1 MNIKKVPNSHSV
13 SAATSRDEKQRLC
26 QAQPLC
32 AFLGA
37 KRGEVCDVAH
47 ISQRYVHIYF
57 CIASDVKKENNVGEI
72 FMLKRGLSVFLAS
85 ALLILCFFSVPAFA
99 AEPEFDISDYTIE
112 DLETMTTAE
121 KKKLMEDFIEVYNP
135 YGLRDLIEQE
145 SSASGGFGVRPYWK
159 SDGDSSTPIEQ
170 EMATHQLVT
179 LEAMMLFMLDYGFY
193 DTDAANQLILALYI
207 AAASALPDKQEK
219 DALTFSGHFHDPDT
233 DQNFLGKAWPTAA
246 TRASTHYHIAY
257 THLNENVNM
266 DITSDEFMTVL
277 ERLGKCLHYVQ
288 DACEPHHASN
298 VIAGLSSHSDFEAYV
313 ETNID
318 ACLQDIS
325 VPTEFYVQN
334 RTISVFA
341 ITDDAA
347 KQAKPL
353 FEAVAN
359 KKDQSQWSSVGK
371 ICIRN
376 SVQYSASVIYK
387 LFYECNAPF
396 I

>member
-1 MNIKKVPNSHSV
+1 
-13 SAATSRDEKQRLC
+13 
-26 QAQPLC
+26 
-32 AFLGA
+32 
-37 KRGEVCDVAH
+37 
-47 ISQRYVHIYF
+47 
-57 CIASDVKKENNVGEI
+57 
-72 FMLKRGLSVFLAS
+72 MLKKGLSIFLATT
-85 ALLILCFFSVPAFA
+85 LLILCFFSVPAFA

-121 KKKLMEDFIEVYNP
+121 KKELIDNFIETYNP
-135 YGLRDLIEQE
+135 YGLRDLMEQE
-145 SSASGGFGVRPYWK
+145 TSASYGFGVQPLWK
-159 SDGDSSTPIEQ
+159 SDGDKATHFEQ
-170 EMATHQLVT
+170 ETATHQLVT
-179 LEAMMLFMLDYGFY
+179 LEAMLLFMLDNGFY
-193 DTDAANQLILALYI
+193 DIDVTNQLILALYV
-207 AAASALPDKQEK
+207 AAASGLPDLREN

-233 DQNFLGKAWPTAA
+233 DQNFLGKTWPTAA
-246 TRASTHYHIAY
+246 TRASSHYHIAY
-257 THLNENVNM
+257 TRLKKNVNM
-266 DITSDEFMTVL
+266 DTTSDEFAKVL

-298 VIAGLSSHSDFEAYV
+298 AIAGPGSSHSDFEAYV

-325 VPTEFYVQN
+325 VPTEFYVHN
-334 RTISVFA
+334 RPISVFA

-359 KKDQSQWSSVGK
+359 KKDQSQWSTVGK
-371 ICIRN
+371 TCIRN